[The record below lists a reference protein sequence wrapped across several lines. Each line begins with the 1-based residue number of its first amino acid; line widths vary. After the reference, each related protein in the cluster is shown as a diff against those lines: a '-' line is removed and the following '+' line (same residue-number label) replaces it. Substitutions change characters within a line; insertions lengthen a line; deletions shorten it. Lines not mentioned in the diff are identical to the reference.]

1 VSRSRIPH
9 PRIAHSASRNTIDA
23 QRPTSH
29 SCRMTSRIP
38 DPHAAG
44 RDAVLRTVLDGPGET
59 DPSLRHAA
67 AEGAGVPD
75 DLRVLVEKVHQHA
88 YKVSDE
94 EIEALQ
100 AKYGDDQLFELIVSA
115 AIGASRKR
123 LMAGLK
129 ALEEA

>member
-1 VSRSRIPH
+1 
-9 PRIAHSASRNTIDA
+9 
-23 QRPTSH
+23 
-29 SCRMTSRIP
+29 MTPKVP
-38 DPHAAG
+38 DPHAVA

-59 DPSLRHAA
+59 DPSLRYAA
-67 AEGAGVPD
+67 AEGVGVPD

-88 YKVSDE
+88 YKVTDE

-115 AIGASRKR
+115 AVGASRKR
-123 LMAGLK
+123 LMAGLT

>member
-1 VSRSRIPH
+1 
-9 PRIAHSASRNTIDA
+9 
-23 QRPTSH
+23 
-29 SCRMTSRIP
+29 MTPKVP
-38 DPHAAG
+38 DPHAVA